1 MAHKKGV
8 GSSKNGRDSNPQY
21 RGVKKYG
28 GEQVVAIL
36 ADPLDPGRP
45 LGRRAWQAVVE
56 GTSLVRFRP
65 VRQGLRQQPFWRRQ
79 GQHIQRMPE
88 RLVDALDPV
97 HRPGRGQ
104 DMGGVRAL
112 PSPGLEQTM
121 SGRNLQNG
129 IQQQRLGGPRHQ
141 ARPELAQHRAVE
153 AGVGERQAEEILP
166 VDPAPDS
173 IGRLAIRQPLRELQ
187 QGHQRQA
194 PWRLGRLALGRE
206 EAGEAAV
213 VEDRAEP
220 VAQAQQQVAA
230 RERQTRDMGRVVRN
244 RQRRRRA
251 QAHGQPRMAQGE
263 APSTLA

>member
-1 MAHKKGV
+1 MDNSIRFIA
-8 GSSKNGRDSNPQY
+8 
-21 RGVKKYG
+21 
-28 GEQVVAIL
+28 
-36 ADPLDPGRP
+36 RP
-45 LGRRAWQAVVE
+45 
-56 GTSLVRFRP
+56 
-65 VRQGLRQQPFWRRQ
+65 
-79 GQHIQRMPE
+79 
-88 RLVDALDPV
+88 
-97 HRPGRGQ
+97 RPGQ
-104 DMGGVRAL
+104 GGGRAL

-121 SGRNLQNG
+121 SGRDLQDG
-129 IQQQRLGGPRHQ
+129 IQQRSLGGPRHQ

-187 QGHQRQA
+187 QGHQGQA

-263 APSTLA
+263 APSTLACPGPSHFASRVSSGAAGG